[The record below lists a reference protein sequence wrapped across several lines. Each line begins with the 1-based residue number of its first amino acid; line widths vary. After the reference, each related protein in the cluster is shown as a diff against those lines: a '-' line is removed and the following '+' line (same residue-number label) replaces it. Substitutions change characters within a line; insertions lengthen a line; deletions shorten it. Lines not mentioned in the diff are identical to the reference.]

1 MIESAGLNPIV
12 DPRPGQLSIP
22 HGQITFRWRT
32 HTHDTIEKVCDEIK
46 DFLIEKNNAYGNS
59 FAEPMNIFS
68 QATAKDQLLA
78 RIDDKL
84 SRIKKGHEY
93 GSDDTLKDLVGYL
106 ILLMVLDHDIME

>member
-1 MIESAGLNPIV
+1 
-12 DPRPGQLSIP
+12 
-22 HGQITFRWRT
+22 
-32 HTHDTIEKVCDEIK
+32 
-46 DFLIEKNNAYGNS
+46 
-59 FAEPMNIFS
+59 MNIFS